1 MFKRNLE
8 QEMVKM
14 IPLLDVN
21 WQGLPPSSSLSYRE
35 SDIVSFLE
43 KEDLTAFTFD
53 GLKRRLGLHSETLSR
68 VLSRLEQEG
77 IIRKN
82 PDGYTVNPKI
92 NKLKFRPPCNEEPCT
107 PLLQTFLP
115 STMMTQQLVTQLK
128 GKWFGFLRWLGISEN
143 TEGVTLKWI
152 TEDGSLQINANIQ
165 GSALNIEAKFLT
177 NNNLDLALKTAYQLM
192 AYISRLH
199 PMTEVARNVAHY
211 GNPNPYAHL
220 YFTLT

>member
-1 MFKRNLE
+1 
-8 QEMVKM
+8 MVKM

-21 WQGLPPSSSLSYRE
+21 WQGLPLSSSLGYRD

-68 VLSRLEQEG
+68 ALSRLEQEG
-77 IIRKN
+77 IIRKTL
-82 PDGYTVNPKI
+82 DGYRVNPKI
-92 NKLKFRPPCNEEPCT
+92 SKLKFYPPRTEEPCT
-107 PLLQTFLP
+107 PLLQTYLP

-143 TEGVTLKWI
+143 SEGITLKWV

-165 GSALNIEAKFLT
+165 GSVLNIEAKFLT

-192 AYISRLH
+192 AYINRQY
-199 PMTEVARNVAHY
+199 TGTGIVRNVAYY
-211 GNPNPYAHL
+211 GDSNPYSHL

>member
-8 QEMVKM
+8 QEFVKM

-21 WQGLPPSSSLSYRE
+21 WQGLPPSSSLSYRD

-68 VLSRLEQEG
+68 VLSRLEKEG

-92 NKLKFRPPCNEEPCT
+92 NKLKFRPPRNEEPCT

-115 STMMTQQLVTQLK
+115 STMMTRQLVTQLK

-143 TEGVTLKWI
+143 SEGVTLKWV

-165 GSALNIEAKFLT
+165 GSVLNIEAKFLT
-177 NNNLDLALKTAYQLM
+177 SNNLDLALKTAYELM
-192 AYISRLH
+192 AYINRQYTRTG
-199 PMTEVARNVAHY
+199 MARNVAYY
-211 GNPNPYAHL
+211 GDSDL
-220 YFTLT
+220 YSQLFFT

>member
-1 MFKRNLE
+1 MIKL
-8 QEMVKM
+8 

-21 WQGLPPSSSLSYRE
+21 WQGLPPSSSLGYRD
-35 SDIVSFLE
+35 SDIVAFLE

-68 VLSRLEQEG
+68 TLSRLEQAG
-77 IIRKN
+77 IIRKT
-82 PDGYTVNPKI
+82 PHGYTVNPKI
-92 NKLKFRPPCNEEPCT
+92 SKLKFYPPRTEEPCT
-107 PLLQTFLP
+107 PLLQTYLP

-143 TEGVTLKWI
+143 SEGITLKWV
-152 TEDGSLQINANIQ
+152 TEDGTLQINANIQ
-165 GSALNIEAKFLT
+165 GSTLNIEAKFLT

-199 PMTEVARNVAHY
+199 PMTEAARNVAYY